1 MKKYTMVKI
10 IDYGIGN
17 TGSILNMLHYI
28 GVKAELA
35 ITKED
40 FLDADKLILPGVGS
54 FDAAMNKLN
63 KLGFSELIIEKAE
76 SGNFILGICL
86 GMQILGTES
95 EEGSLEGLNLI
106 PGNVIRF
113 NQQDML
119 IPHMGWNKVEWKNS
133 KVLSN
138 ELKENKFYFVHS
150 YYFDAKNEKH
160 VLGNT
165 NYGIDFNSIIA
176 NKNIFGVQFHPEKS
190 HRYGMQLLKN
200 FCSL

>member
-1 MKKYTMVKI
+1 MVKI

>member
-1 MKKYTMVKI
+1 MVKI

-106 PGNVIRF
+106 PGKVIRF

-138 ELKENKFYFVHS
+138 ELKNNKFYFVHS
-150 YYFDAKNEKH
+150 YYFETKNKNH

-165 NYGIDFNSIIA
+165 SYGINFNSIIA

-190 HRYGMQLLKN
+190 HRYGMMLLKN